1 MSGLQ
6 PANTT
11 GLGPLKGIKVLDA
24 SMGAVGPW
32 AGVLLGALGADVV
45 KLESPQGDFIR
56 MVMPTKNGL
65 SSTYI
70 TCNLNKRGIV
80 LDLKT
85 AKGLRI
91 AHGLVAQADVFI
103 ENFRP
108 GVAERIGVGYETLSK
123 INPRLIYASASGFGR
138 QGPMVGIGATDPHIQ
153 AFTGGASVN
162 GSPGGLR
169 QRWRWY
175 GHFDCTTAMCITE
188 AVLAA
193 LYHREV
199 SGKGQLIRTTMV
211 EAGLALQRVRIA
223 ELLSGGSPRPMG
235 SATTYLVPDQAF
247 ETQDKPIALSVTSRR
262 QWDHFCQAIGN
273 VALRDDPRFSTNPRR
288 VEHRDTL
295 IPLLQEA
302 LRTRPAAYWLQVFA
316 KWNIPCAT
324 FTSFDEFRYHTHY
337 LENDMVRR
345 LATRDWGWLT
355 VGGVPW
361 AFSKTPGSIRPG
373 SPPGEHTEEFSK
385 GSWPE
390 LGPDHPGVTPQH
402 D

>member
-1 MSGLQ
+1 
-6 PANTT
+6 
-11 GLGPLKGIKVLDA
+11 
-24 SMGAVGPW
+24 
-32 AGVLLGALGADVV
+32 
-45 KLESPQGDFIR
+45 
-56 MVMPTKNGL
+56 
-65 SSTYI
+65 
-70 TCNLNKRGIV
+70 
-80 LDLKT
+80 
-85 AKGLRI
+85 
-91 AHGLVAQADVFI
+91 
-103 ENFRP
+103 
-108 GVAERIGVGYETLSK
+108 
-123 INPRLIYASASGFGR
+123 
-138 QGPMVGIGATDPHIQ
+138 MVGIGATDPHIQ

-373 SPPGEHTEEFSK
+373 SPRANTPKNLARVAGQNLDPIT
-385 GSWPE
+385 PE
-390 LGPDHPGVTPQH
+390 SLRSMTRNHSRSALRQDAF
-402 D
+402 